1 MAPPECLLRALN
13 STSYAKNQKSYD
25 ILISTPFLKEGQF
38 VWLSGDPIV
47 FNSYNSGQPDNDDGT
62 GGQQDCI
69 DLFNEPLASK
79 TFCWLYLNFSCLS
92 Q

>member
-1 MAPPECLLRALN
+1 MALCN
-13 STSYAKNQKSYD
+13 STLLTDNQIIIN
-25 ILISTPFLKEGQF
+25 ILLKIIFLQEGQF

-47 FNSYNSGQPDNDDGT
+47 FNLYQSGQPDNDDGT

-79 TFCWLYLNFSCLS
+79 TICWLYLNFSCLS